1 MVTKDLKVAP
11 RVEKTE
17 AIKKIKFC
25 KSDLFCKLHNGK
37 TLFSIMNSLF
47 SLFLPRSYFLQR

>member
-17 AIKKIKFC
+17 AIKKIKLC

-47 SLFLPRSYFLQR
+47 SLFLPQSYFLQR